1 MSNKLTLFQYPK
13 SLLEILLSFFGQIR
27 WFSVFPEFHYFR
39 SLLCI
44 YIIILPCLLPL
55 PQLPN
60 SFLFFSLCCMKPSYA
75 WHVESTKFSS
85 VMIRLI
91 RLIYDLRMLIWG
103 QRGIIWSLKVL
114 IWGMKGWFKSW
125 WLMYISRGLI
135 GSLKGIIQGFSW
147 LYSDRRPESAD
158 LNLRRLICN
167 LRVLIWGLSG

>member
-1 MSNKLTLFQYPK
+1 MNNKLTIFQYPK
-13 SLLEILLSFFGQIR
+13 SLLEILLSFFWQIH
-27 WFSVFPEFHYFR
+27 WFSVFPEFQYFQ
-39 SLLCI
+39 SLICI
-44 YIIILPCLLPL
+44 YIIFPPCLLPL
-55 PQLPN
+55 PQLPD

-135 GSLKGIIQGFSW
+135 WCQGQRTADWKSERDNTRLQLAVF
-147 LYSDRRPESAD
+147 RPETWE
-158 LNLRRLICN
+158 C
-167 LRVLIWGLSG
+167 WFKP